1 MGKSYGLCDFRIGK
15 VGNLVFRKVENKN
28 IISEKPK
35 YYPVNSA
42 WLTREEFKQYVLS
55 LFDIAVP
62 QLYLFDELPEDIFPY
77 ALLFIQNGDV
87 TDVYLDKDGKR
98 TQLHIG
104 DAGGGF
110 EPTQDQLLAMNS
122 GITQPKR
129 EGYDLAVI
137 GVDDLKTR
145 MLVAEEGI
153 GALETALDGKSDK
166 NTTYTKTE
174 VNGLLNAKADKTTT
188 YTKTEVNELVD
199 RLDTAIDQLD
209 MEFSTLSDTKLN
221 KRTATGLGVYCH
233 NGTTQGELLVRTYMF
248 STPSD
253 TAILTEKAIKTYA
266 DSIKADVNNKL
277 DKRTNEGIWLY
288 SHVGESQGAFHV
300 NPVVEDVA
308 TDFDILT
315 AKAVKTYVD
324 SKDPL
329 KWNYVGLLG
338 AAVGSTLTVKD
349 DWSELLVICRVRE
362 DASYYNMSQVMPK
375 HAFTVGSPTGNQ
387 CFFGFYWSDYYT
399 MKTRLGLEGSG
410 NSQIIKNVYPR
421 SDYFTIAGFYIYKR

>member
-62 QLYLFDELPEDIFPY
+62 QLYLLDELPEEIFPY
-77 ALLFIQNGDV
+77 ALLFIQNEDV

-104 DAGGGF
+104 DGGKGF

-174 VNGLLNAKADKTTT
+174 VN
-188 YTKTEVNELVD
+188 ELVD
-199 RLDTAIDQLD
+199 KLDTAIDQLD
-209 MEFSTLSDTKLN
+209 MEFSTLSDTKLD
-221 KRTATGLGVYCH
+221 KRTAIGLGVYCH
-233 NGTTQGELLVRTYMF
+233 NGTTQGELSVHT
-248 STPSD
+248 SVPSSPSD
-253 TAILTEKAIKTYA
+253 TSILTEKAIKTYA
-266 DSIKADVNNKL
+266 DSIKGDVNNKL
-277 DKRTNEGIWLY
+277 DKRTDDGLWLY
-288 SHVGESQGAFHV
+288 SHVGKSQGALHV

-329 KWNYVGLLG
+329 KWNYVGLLS
-338 AAVGSTLTVKD
+338 AANGSTLTVKD
-349 DWSELLVICRVRE
+349 DWRELLVICRVQE
-362 DASYYNMSQVMPK
+362 DSFYYNISQVMPK
-375 HAFTVGSPTGNQ
+375 YAFTTGDPEGKQ

-399 MKTRLGLEGSG
+399 MKTRLGLSGSG
-410 NSQIIKNVYPR
+410 DAQIIKNCYLR
-421 SDYFTIAGFYIYKR
+421 SDYWRIAGFYIYKR

>member
-104 DAGGGF
+104 DGGGSF

-174 VNGLLNAKADKTTT
+174 VN
-188 YTKTEVNELVD
+188 ELVD

-221 KRTATGLGVYCH
+221 KRTSVGLGVYCH

-277 DKRTNEGIWLY
+277 DKRTNDGIWLY
-288 SHVGESQGAFHV
+288 SHSNEHQGEFHV
-300 NPVVEDVA
+300 LPVVENVA

-324 SKDPL
+324 SQTVYNHQLSLRFNDGYCKASIVLFNKKSTELSITEVTTIL
-329 KWNYVGLLG
+329 KNGFHNPASGIIGMLAGVLP
-338 AAVGSTLTVKD
+338 AVGFYKLNGVWYNVIGVVYNDDTQHVVAVGRQYSNTSGANALVLCDAHNGVYTLTDIV
-349 DWSELLVICRVRE
+349 S
-362 DASYYNMSQVMPK
+362 S
-375 HAFTVGSPTGNQ
+375 T
-387 CFFGFYWSDYYT
+387 
-399 MKTRLGLEGSG
+399 
-410 NSQIIKNVYPR
+410 
-421 SDYFTIAGFYIYKR
+421 